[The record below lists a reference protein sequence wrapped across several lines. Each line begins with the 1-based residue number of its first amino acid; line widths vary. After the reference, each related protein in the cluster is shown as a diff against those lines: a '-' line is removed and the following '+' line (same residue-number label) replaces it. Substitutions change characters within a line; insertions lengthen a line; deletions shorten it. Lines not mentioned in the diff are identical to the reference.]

1 MIEHLTP
8 AAWTNHLV
16 TVEGLPKLLQDG
28 SSMLR
33 VAVTRDRS
41 VSNSLRSELDAFA
54 ASHGLEIA
62 RADRS
67 TCERLQEPN
76 RMVASIAQRTDLRET
91 LRCCA
96 RRIWSDMGYLVES
109 AEIRDVAE
117 RHNLSMVNLRQDFR
131 AELNRLPHKDVR
143 LGRDFLSALRLVL
156 PGVIEG
162 GVTEHNEVGR
172 LTSYLSGTL
181 SMSDAFQLGMQRKLD
196 RQTALPILRNFL
208 ALNRLAGRS
217 GTLLHIDLTWATDHE
232 ALGVNGLTRQSRI
245 WTYQWLRE
253 LIDSHHLFDSVF
265 LCIEVGPGFPNPNAL
280 GRGWGLYDAV
290 RLRLEDGVH
299 PSDGQ
304 NLSAPIVT
312 LEAR

>member
-1 MIEHLTP
+1 
-8 AAWTNHLV
+8 
-16 TVEGLPKLLQDG
+16 
-28 SSMLR
+28 
-33 VAVTRDRS
+33 
-41 VSNSLRSELDAFA
+41 
-54 ASHGLEIA
+54 
-62 RADRS
+62 
-67 TCERLQEPN
+67 
-76 RMVASIAQRTDLRET
+76 MVASIAQRTDLRET

-156 PGVIEG
+156 PGVSEG

-181 SMSDAFQLGMQRKLD
+181 GMSDIFQLGMQRKLD
-196 RQTALPILRNFL
+196 RQTALPVLRNFL

-232 ALGVNGLTRQSRI
+232 TLGVNGLTKQSRI

-253 LIDSHHLFDSVF
+253 LIDSHHLFDAVF
-265 LCIEVGPGFPNPNAL
+265 LCIEVGPGFPDPNTL

-299 PSDGQ
+299 PRDGQ